1 MTRKNLKKFSI
12 MKWQKW
18 VNSLFIVFLISSNT
32 TAQEVIK
39 ISRVEGIY
47 PISKEISISKARLN
61 AIDEA
66 KITALKMAG
75 VEENIASFQ
84 SLLSSQQNKDFKQ
97 YFNAQVQSEIKGS
110 IKSIDII
117 EDTIML
123 INHILSYK
131 ITLNA
136 DVIKYKSI
144 SDPTFNFKID
154 GVKAIYNVGDNLTF
168 NFEASQDGYLY
179 IFNIEE
185 NEASFL
191 FPNSFEKNNFIS
203 KEVLY
208 KFPQSR
214 VDYELTSNNTKDG
227 VNQFLFV
234 LTKKR
239 YPFLGANNNQNISI
253 ENVLSW
259 VYNIELN
266 QRKINF
272 ISLIVRK

>member
-227 VNQFLFV
+227 VNHFLFV